1 MAVASCGVRAETMM
15 IGIFVCISNTLRI
28 LSHTSKPV
36 MPGIWMSS
44 NTKSGIL
51 PCWPLAFFS
60 AWASRYAK
68 ASWPHI
74 ATSMSHKSWSA
85 LWITSWFTSSSSTER
100 IKGRSSGM
108 NSFALAG
115 FPAAPAAEPGVAAG
129 AARASGAWGLIMG
142 PVCWMAL
149 PSMGVIFPWPKVPS
163 QKSWT
168 TNFEPRPSS
177 DSTRM
182 HPPCI
187 SAISVQTESPSPMP

>member
-44 NTKSGIL
+44 KTKSGNL
-51 PCWPLAFFS
+51 PLSPLTFFCS
-60 AWASRYAK
+60 CASRYAR

-74 ATSMSHKSWSA
+74 ATSMSQKSLSA
-85 LWITSWFTSSSSTER
+85 VWITSWFTSSSSTER
-100 IKGRSSGM
+100 IKGRSSSSS
-108 NSFALAG
+108 SFAVAS
-115 FPAAPAAEPGVAAG
+115 FAATPAAEPGAAAG
-129 AARASGAWGLIMG
+129 AAGVCGAWSSILG
-142 PVCWMAL
+142 PACWMAL
-149 PSMGVIFPWPKVPS
+149 PSVGVIFPWPKVPS